1 MKFFVILNNQQE
13 GPYTIAQL
21 AEMGISAETLVWKE
35 GMKDW
40 QPEPGLFLNSVT
52 F

>member
-21 AEMGISAETLVWKE
+21 AELGISAETLVWKADRR
-35 GMKDW
+35 KDQGN
-40 QPEPGLFLNSVT
+40 QPQDYF
-52 F
+52 

>member
-21 AEMGISAETLVWKE
+21 AEMGISSETLVWKE
-35 GMKDW
+35 GMKD
-40 QPEPGLFLNSVT
+40 QVRILQQLLQF
-52 F
+52 